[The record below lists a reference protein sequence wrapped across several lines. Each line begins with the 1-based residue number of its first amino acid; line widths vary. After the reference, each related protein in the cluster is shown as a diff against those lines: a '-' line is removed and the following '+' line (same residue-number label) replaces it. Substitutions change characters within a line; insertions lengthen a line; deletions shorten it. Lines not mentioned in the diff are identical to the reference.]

1 MKLQYTT
8 VFNNTKN
15 EYEQLFDLT
24 DLVKVHKNNFE
35 VMPEVSAIA
44 MEVAQRHAKE
54 FCKVQYNYSEAL
66 MELGIDKDIRNQA
79 ILFVRMAKLFGDYKA
94 GDNRTEELDAI
105 ADSFLDSYS
114 QWLSNYGVKTKV
126 KNNERF
132 IGINTQTIND
142 PSVELAIY
150 DLEKTAFN
158 WGKWQHETK
167 EESEAAANL
176 SGNMVYNIKEL
187 CKVVNLICDLTPIT
201 HLVVQDQDFTVVRL
215 LELAIAGELTELD
228 SAFVYDFYARL
239 DFMVETLDRVD
250 YAKHVYYGM
259 GEPMRLA
266 GELPMEAGEFLGYDY
281 EPMTEEEAENF
292 TMVEKPVVKEPVA
305 TKRNVERETPAL
317 PF

>member
-8 VFNNTKN
+8 VFKNTKY

-24 DLVKVHKNNFE
+24 DLVKLHKNNFE

-54 FCKVQYNYSEAL
+54 FCKIQYNYSGTLE
-66 MELGIDKDIRNQA
+66 ELDINTDIRNQA
-79 ILFVRMAKLFGDYKA
+79 ILFVRMEKLFTDYKA
-94 GDNRTEELDAI
+94 GENRTEELDAI

-132 IGINTQTIND
+132 IGINTQIIND
-142 PSVELAIY
+142 PSVELSIY
-150 DLEKTAFN
+150 DLEKTAFS
-158 WGKWQHETK
+158 WGKWKHETR
-167 EESEAAANL
+167 EESEAAADL

-201 HLVVQDQDFTVVRL
+201 HLVVQDQDFTVVRF

-259 GEPMRLA
+259 GEPRRLSPL
-266 GELPMEAGEFLGYDY
+266 EEMEEDCFMGYDY
-281 EPMTEEEAENF
+281 EPMTEEEAESF
-292 TMVEKPVVKEPVA
+292 TMVEKPVTEELV
-305 TKRNVERETPAL
+305 TGRNVKRETPAL